1 MKGGEARQRRA
12 EQMVERLMLT
22 MEGEKELP
30 PVLEVAF
37 LRSPTARR
45 GWEAMTKTHR
55 RTQLMAIFYYQSPE
69 AREKRVR
76 KLVGDCLK
84 AAGR

>member
-1 MKGGEARQRRA
+1 VKGAEARQRRA
-12 EQMVERLMLT
+12 EQTVERLMLT

-37 LRSPTARR
+37 LRTPAARR

-55 RTQLMAIFYYQSPE
+55 RSQLMAVFHYQSPE
-69 AREKRVR
+69 SREKRVK
-76 KLVGDCLK
+76 KLVDDCLK
-84 AAGR
+84 VAGR